1 LFLMKPATFLHSIK
15 GQIPLENVHYTLL
28 TLEEARAML
37 YYYDC
42 WGLTAPGPECF
53 GLLSKAN

>member
-1 LFLMKPATFLHSIK
+1 MKPATFLHSIK

-37 YYYDC
+37 YYYD
-42 WGLTAPGPECF
+42 
-53 GLLSKAN
+53 